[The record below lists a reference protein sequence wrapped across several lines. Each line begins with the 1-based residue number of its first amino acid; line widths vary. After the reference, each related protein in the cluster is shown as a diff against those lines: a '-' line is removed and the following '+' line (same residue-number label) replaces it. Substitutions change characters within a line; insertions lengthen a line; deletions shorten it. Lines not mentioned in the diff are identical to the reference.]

1 MLKIDFNPDF
11 QRKLLTQS
19 FAAGSELSSV
29 ADVDSWREQWM
40 EQLSAWH
47 TPYKALID
55 CQNLSIADDP
65 DSLRLALEQMHSFF
79 QKFFLRKVACC
90 NAAAEHQVLP
100 FKQFATT
107 EEAYEFLGVRQPR
120 TGMSNDLRSQV
131 IVQNHF
137 QQQVVELGFS
147 QAFHLDAEDKYLI
160 LKSKL
165 SNNLAHWHTHWS
177 LLIDCSN
184 FSISS
189 DYCAKFDALIDF
201 LRRYF
206 LQKVV
211 GYNGK
216 PAEFSFQVFRS
227 KHRAALAL
235 ENTDVS
241 MSGDEAHCRRSAKAG
256 EAGTERREGEEQ
268 GG

>member
-1 MLKIDFNPDF
+1 MLKIDFVPDF
-11 QRKLLTQS
+11 QRKLLQQS
-19 FAAGSELSSV
+19 FADGDTLESL
-29 ADVDSWREQWM
+29 ADVASWREQWM

-55 CQNLSIADDP
+55 CQNLRITAVDKSIR
-65 DSLRLALEQMHSFF
+65 DSLVQMHAFF
-79 QKFFLRKVACC
+79 QKLFLRKVACC
-90 NAAAEHQVLP
+90 NATDEHQMLP
-100 FKQFATT
+100 FPQFSTT
-107 EEAYEFLGVRQPR
+107 REAYEFLGVRQTR
-120 TGMSNDLRSQV
+120 TGISGDLRSQV
-131 IVQNHF
+131 ILQNHF

-147 QAFHLDAEDKYLI
+147 QEFQLDSEDKYLI

-177 LLIDCSN
+177 LLIDCAN
-184 FSISS
+184 FSIDSTYI
-189 DYCAKFDALIDF
+189 DKFNALLNF

-216 PAEFSFQVFRS
+216 QVNYSFQVFRA

-235 ENTDVS
+235 ESDDLDRA
-241 MSGDEAHCRRSAKAG
+241 GDDAHCRRRG
-256 EAGTERREGEEQ
+256 
-268 GG
+268 

>member
-1 MLKIDFNPDF
+1 MFKIDFNPDF

-19 FAAGSELSSV
+19 FAAGSELRSI

-40 EQLSAWH
+40 EQLASWH

-55 CQNLSIADDP
+55 CQNLSVTTSDA
-65 DSLRLALEQMHSFF
+65 DSLRPALAQMYSFF
-79 QKFFLRKVACC
+79 QKFFLRKVACY
-90 NAAAEHQVLP
+90 NATAEHQVLP
-100 FKQFATT
+100 FSQFATT
-107 EEAYEFLGVRQPR
+107 KEAYEFLGVRQPR
-120 TGMSNDLRSQV
+120 TGVSNDLRSQV
-131 IVQNHF
+131 ILQNHF

-147 QAFHLDAEDKYLI
+147 QDFHLDTEDKYLI

-165 SNNLAHWHTHWS
+165 ANNLAQWHTHWS
-177 LLIDCSN
+177 LLIDCAN
-184 FSISS
+184 FTVNPS
-189 DYCAKFDALIDF
+189 YCDKFDALIDF

-216 PAEFSFQVFRS
+216 QANFSFQVFRS

-235 ENTDVS
+235 ESADVNK
-241 MSGDEAHCRRSAKAG
+241 SGDEAHCRRNTAQNEE
-256 EAGTERREGEEQ
+256 EA
-268 GG
+268 